1 MKHQMTDDKEIS
13 AYQYDPRGLC
23 FRCFIETI
31 RKTFYPGCPVVP
43 TVEESQIFGAKGI
56 AHACP
61 QSSDC
66 AVMCGR
72 NKGKHAALP
81 QLFLKDSFGTFEA
94 PARLELLPQAA
105 LDAGAIQ
112 CGCSDEARRKKDMV
126 LPLLD
131 FWMMGIDP
139 RVNPDYAKTHHNLPI
154 P

>member
-23 FRCFIETI
+23 FRCYIETI

-72 NKGKHAALP
+72 NKGRHSALP
-81 QLFLKDSFGTFEA
+81 QLFLLKLPWTQVLFSAAAPTRPEGRKTWSFHFLTF
-94 PARLELLPQAA
+94 
-105 LDAGAIQ
+105 G
-112 CGCSDEARRKKDMV
+112 
-126 LPLLD
+126 
-131 FWMMGIDP
+131 
-139 RVNPDYAKTHHNLPI
+139 
-154 P
+154 